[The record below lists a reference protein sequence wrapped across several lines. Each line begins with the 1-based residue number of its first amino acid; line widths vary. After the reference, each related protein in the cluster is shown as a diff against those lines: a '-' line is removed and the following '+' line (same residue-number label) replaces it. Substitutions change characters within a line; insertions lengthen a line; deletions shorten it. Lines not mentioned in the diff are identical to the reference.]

1 MQVVDLGAVSGPR
14 GPAGIALTTLV
25 VLAVMVPLCRVV
37 VLRVPRRGRRYLWLL
52 AVGVLSSSVVNLVV
66 KGPLGLLATEL
77 AGAGRQLTTTSPLWL
92 LLFALLI
99 APVAEEAIKIAPLVS
114 GRVRRLVVDRVD
126 ALWVGITL
134 GMSFGLGEIVWV
146 AVTIAGSGEYA
157 TVPWY
162 GFGGFATE
170 RLVVTFGHGVM
181 TAVAV
186 MGWWRGRALRGY
198 LGAVALHLLANIGA
212 FLSFIGAW
220 SAELASTWTVATLV
234 VLAAVFERMR
244 RGAGRPRVEL
254 LAAGPPTSEPDLA
267 RGDPAIIY
275 DGDCGFC
282 RATLESIRR
291 EFPGLP
297 PQVPWREAALGSVGL
312 TSEEC
317 RAAVQY
323 VEGGTVVASG
333 ADALAR
339 AVRSSR
345 TARGRLVGGLVLV
358 PGVRSVAR
366 WVYAVVARNR
376 HRLSVL
382 IS

>member
-1 MQVVDLGAVSGPR
+1 MVDLGAVSGPR

-92 LLFALLI
+92 LLFALLL

-220 SAELASTWTVATLV
+220 SAK
-234 VLAAVFERMR
+234 
-244 RGAGRPRVEL
+244 
-254 LAAGPPTSEPDLA
+254 
-267 RGDPAIIY
+267 
-275 DGDCGFC
+275 
-282 RATLESIRR
+282 
-291 EFPGLP
+291 
-297 PQVPWREAALGSVGL
+297 
-312 TSEEC
+312 
-317 RAAVQY
+317 
-323 VEGGTVVASG
+323 
-333 ADALAR
+333 
-339 AVRSSR
+339 
-345 TARGRLVGGLVLV
+345 
-358 PGVRSVAR
+358 
-366 WVYAVVARNR
+366 
-376 HRLSVL
+376 
-382 IS
+382 